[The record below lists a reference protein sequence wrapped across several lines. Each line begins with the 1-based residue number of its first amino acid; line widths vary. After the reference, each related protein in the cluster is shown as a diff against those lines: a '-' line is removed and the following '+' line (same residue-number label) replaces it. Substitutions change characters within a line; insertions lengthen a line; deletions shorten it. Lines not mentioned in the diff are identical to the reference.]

1 LVLGAGGKEGSKGSA
16 KGSEPMEGKPL
27 ESRSL
32 RDCLD
37 LVKAREG
44 LRYTQIGDKD
54 HYFVTLLYSSTHKVL
69 RIETK
74 EALLEF
80 LANPNDKK

>member
-1 LVLGAGGKEGSKGSA
+1 MKGLPGSQDSTKR
-16 KGSEPMEGKPL
+16 SEPKKGKPL

-37 LVKAREG
+37 LLKTREA
-44 LRYTQIGDKD
+44 LRYTQIGDQE
-54 HYFVTLLYSSTHKVL
+54 HYFVTLLYSSMHKVL

-80 LANPNDKK
+80 LAGPNEKK